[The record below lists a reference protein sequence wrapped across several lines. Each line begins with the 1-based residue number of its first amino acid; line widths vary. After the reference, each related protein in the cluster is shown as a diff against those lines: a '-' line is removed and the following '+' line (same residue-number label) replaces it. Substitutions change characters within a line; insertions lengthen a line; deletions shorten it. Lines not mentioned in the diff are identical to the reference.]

1 MSNRA
6 TVGGSALGV
15 VLGWNVANI
24 GAIAD
29 ELAVDYDVAL
39 VTVGLFTTAMFV
51 THALLQIPGGRTA
64 DRFGARRT
72 GLLALVI
79 IAAANAL
86 AMVDS
91 EPALALSMRA
101 LVGVGTAFG
110 FVAGSDYVREQS
122 GSAFAQGLYGGIG
135 LGGAGIALAVVPQVE
150 GWAQWRA
157 PYLTAFVLALL
168 ALVILAAS
176 PRDLPRRLGARRVP
190 IRELLRDS
198 RLFRIGVVY
207 MASFGLSVIIA
218 NWVVTL
224 LERAGGYDDQVAGA
238 VGALTLLVGIVSRP
252 LGGWLTRQYPDR
264 ARLLIAW
271 SLATSAL
278 ATALLVLAE
287 PLALVAF
294 AAFLLGLAAGL
305 PFAPSFG
312 AAAAT
317 RPEAPAAAVA
327 MVNMAANMV
336 IVIGTPLIGLT
347 FSLPGDGR
355 IGFALLAV
363 LWVAALGA
371 LPASRRLALR

>member
-1 MSNRA
+1 MSHRA

-29 ELAVDYDVAL
+29 EIAVDYDVAL

-51 THALLQIPGGRTA
+51 THTLLQIPGGRTA

-72 GLLALVI
+72 GFLALTI
-79 IAAANAL
+79 IAVANAL
-86 AMVDS
+86 AMINND
-91 EPALALSMRA
+91 PALALSMRT
-101 LVGVGTAFG
+101 LVGVGTGFG

-122 GSAFAQGLYGGIG
+122 GSPFAQGLYGGIG
-135 LGGAGIALAVVPQVE
+135 LGGAGLALALVPVFEGVLDWRAPFLTALVLAVV
-150 GWAQWRA
+150 AM
-157 PYLTAFVLALL
+157 
-168 ALVILAAS
+168 VILAAS
-176 PRDLPRRLGARRVP
+176 PRDLPRRLAARRVS
-190 IRELLRDS
+190 IGSILRDS
-198 RLFRIGVVY
+198 RLFGISVVY
-207 MASFGLSVIIA
+207 MASFGLSVVIA

-224 LERAGGYDDQVAGA
+224 LIRAGGHDEQVAGA
-238 VGALTLLVGIVSRP
+238 VGALTLVVGVVSRP
-252 LGGWLTRQYPDR
+252 LGGWLSRRYPEQTRPI
-264 ARLLIAW
+264 IAS
-271 SLATSAL
+271 SLVTSAL

-287 PLALVAF
+287 PLALAAF

-371 LPASRRLALR
+371 LPASRQLALR